1 MRLKKENNV
10 QSVVRALEIIEL
22 LNERKELGITETATA
37 TGLDKST
44 VYRLI
49 NTLRYKGYVKQNPI
63 NHKYSN
69 TFKLF
74 EMGTLEVDRSGLIRR
89 STPFLEYLAE
99 QTRETVN
106 LAVLEGTSIFYVNKI
121 ESTEVIKADLGVGR
135 SYPAYSTSL
144 GKSILAFMPEDK
156 VITLYKDQEF
166 HPFTPK
172 TVTNLDELLAQL
184 RITRRRGYS
193 TDNEEL
199 LPGLACVAA
208 PVRNYDTEPIAAI
221 SVAFP
226 RYRYPAGSDGEKRII
241 GLVKDIAVRLSEE
254 FGFRSE

>member
-1 MRLKKENNV
+1 MKRENHV
-10 QSVVRALEIIEL
+10 QSVIRALEIIEC
-22 LNERKELGITETATA
+22 LNQKKELGITEVASSLS
-37 TGLDKST
+37 LDKST

-49 NTLRYKGYVKQNPI
+49 NTLRYKGYVKQNPL

-74 EMGTLEVDRSGLIRR
+74 EMGTLEVDRTGLIRR
-89 STPFLEYLAE
+89 VNPYLEYLAE
-99 QTRETVN
+99 NTKETVN

-156 VITLYKDQEF
+156 VITIYKDQEF
-166 HPFTPK
+166 RSFTPK

-184 RITRRRGYS
+184 RITRRRGYA
-193 TDNEEL
+193 TDNEGL

-226 RYRYPAGSDGEKRII
+226 RYRYPSGSDGEKRII
-241 GLVKDIAVRLSEE
+241 GLIKDISVRLSEE
-254 FGFRSE
+254 FGFKSE